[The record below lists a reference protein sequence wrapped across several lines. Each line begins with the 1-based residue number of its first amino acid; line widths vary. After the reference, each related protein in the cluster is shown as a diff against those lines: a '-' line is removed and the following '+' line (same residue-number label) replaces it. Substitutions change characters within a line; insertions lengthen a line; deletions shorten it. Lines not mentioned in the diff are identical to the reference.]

1 MTPDA
6 LKYLNDRFIAAGP
19 RVIDL
24 PDEPEGVY
32 AIVGADGYVRKETAE
47 RPPIQNVAYDIDT
60 LCRAVI
66 DSQGEEPADPKDEE
80 FAEIWYSRNGV
91 VALYDRNQP
100 DSRGSRCTL
109 TLSPSPQLAMLQ
121 KWEQH
126 GGATIKQSEFVLLL
140 RTMFAGCGVDGL
152 LPIIRGVK
160 ATRGAEVS
168 SQIQQGK
175 VSMNKSIVAEMS
187 GTAAIPEQAMFWVPM
202 FAQAAVQ
209 NEQRV
214 RIAIDPQP
222 ETEAFRLIVLP
233 GDIEK
238 AQADAEEALAKSIK
252 AALGDGCTIPVFR
265 GTP

>member
-1 MTPDA
+1 MLTPDA
-6 LKYLNDRFIAAGP
+6 LKFLNDRFIAAGP

-32 AIVGADGYVRKETAE
+32 GIVSEKGEVEIHEAE
-47 RPPIQNVAYDIDT
+47 RQPIRNVAYDIDT

-66 DSQGEEPADPKDEE
+66 DAQGEEAGEPKEA
-80 FAEIWYSRNGV
+80 AEIWYSRTGII
-91 VALYDRNQP
+91 ALYNRLEP

-109 TLSPSPQLAMLQ
+109 TLSPSPQLALLQ
-121 KWEQH
+121 QWDRN

-140 RTMFAGCGVDGL
+140 RTMFAGCGADAL

-202 FAQAAVQ
+202 FAQAAAQ
-209 NEQRV
+209 NEQRI

-252 AALGDGCTIPVFR
+252 AALGEGNTIPVFR